1 MYKYLALASVALLL
15 AACGSK
21 PPRPVD
27 DQPGVS
33 SDGATQ
39 TRPASKRGGGY
50 YLDDGPGDDEPAPEV
65 LAATPDAVPR
75 VEPLH
80 RFANRPYTV
89 LGKNYT
95 PMKTRDSYKAT
106 GIASWYGKKFHG
118 QKTSSGEVYDMYAM
132 TAAHPTLPIP
142 SYARVTNPSNGKSV
156 VVRVNDRGPF
166 LHNRVIDLSYVAA
179 WKLGYIGN
187 GSTRVH
193 VELLHPDKDTQ
204 VAATP
209 PAPTVIPVATTAGTP
224 VLLANAADT
233 PIPDTSTPAPGAYLQ
248 LGAFTNPD
256 NAEAFRSHM
265 ARELDWPAERLLLA
279 PGGTVMRVQA
289 GPFRDRAEANDYAE
303 RVRAATGI
311 KPTVVMR

>member
-1 MYKYLALASVALLL
+1 VDRHRHPDVHPPQSHAGSEVIMYKYLALASVALLL

-21 PPRPVD
+21 PPRPVEE
-27 DQPGVS
+27 QPGVS
-33 SDGATQ
+33 SDSATPA
-39 TRPASKRGGGY
+39 RPASKRGGGY

-75 VEPLH
+75 AEPLH

-95 PMKTRDSYKAT
+95 PMKTRDSYRTT

-142 SYARVTNPSNGKSV
+142 SDARVTNPANGKSV

-179 WKLGYIGN
+179 WKLGYIGA
-187 GSTRVH
+187 GSARVH

-204 VAATP
+204 VAAAPP
-209 PAPTVIPVATTAGTP
+209 PAP
-224 VLLANAADT
+224 
-233 PIPDTSTPAPGAYLQ
+233 
-248 LGAFTNPD
+248 
-256 NAEAFRSHM
+256 
-265 ARELDWPAERLLLA
+265 
-279 PGGTVMRVQA
+279 
-289 GPFRDRAEANDYAE
+289 
-303 RVRAATGI
+303 
-311 KPTVVMR
+311 